1 MGKLRRSTKDRIFAG
16 VCGGIGEYFNID
28 PTVVR
33 IIWVLLSLQS
43 FGASLLIYIICSF
56 IIPEDDGVIYDD
68 DYDKYEKIRKNT
80 PIFIGLAL
88 IIWGSISLANK
99 IFPWFNIRLRNLWNY
114 WPVLLII
121 VGFYIIFNQRDR

>member
-121 VGFYIIFNQRDR
+121 LGFYIIFNQRDR

>member
-1 MGKLRRSTKDRIFAG
+1 LGKLRRSTKDRIFAG

-121 VGFYIIFNQRDR
+121 LGFYIIFNQRDR